1 MNNPLGHV
9 DIVEPEAEA
18 SAQIHLRLFKRSAR
32 KSITT
37 AEGLPTEWPLP
48 KLLKA
53 LKQEFCCSGVV
64 KDHGILQLSGDQ
76 RQRLVQF
83 LVRAGL
89 RTEGDFV
96 IHGY

>member
-1 MNNPLGHV
+1 MNNPLGHIDPV
-9 DIVEPEAEA
+9 VLDEPTEK
-18 SAQIHLRLFKRSAR
+18 IHLRLFKRSAR

-37 AEGLPTEWPLP
+37 AEHLPVEWNLT

-53 LKQEFCCSGVV
+53 LKQEFCCSGVAREQGV
-64 KDHGILQLSGDQ
+64 LQLSGDQ

-83 LVRAGL
+83 LVREGL
-89 RTEGDFV
+89 RSESDFV